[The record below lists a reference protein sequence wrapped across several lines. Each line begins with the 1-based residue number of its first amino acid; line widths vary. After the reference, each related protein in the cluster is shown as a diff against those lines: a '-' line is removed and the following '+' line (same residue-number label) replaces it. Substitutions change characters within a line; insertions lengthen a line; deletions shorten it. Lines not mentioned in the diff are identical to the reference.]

1 MNNILTDSQIELI
14 NKNNEVIL
22 ATSNTNNQPRAIIV
36 IPSRV
41 EASHM
46 ILSNVQMKSTIDNLK
61 NNSKCFINAFIK
73 DIEMEIKIE
82 GIATIYEDGELFN
95 EIKSYEETNNLPDDL
110 KVNSIIVVDY
120 QNISI
125 SQE

>member
-1 MNNILTDSQIELI
+1 MNNILTDNQIDLI
-14 NKNNEVIL
+14 NKNGEVIF
-22 ATSNTNNQPRAIIV
+22 ATSNINNQPRAIIV

-41 EASHM
+41 EASRM
-46 ILSNVQMKSTIDNLK
+46 ILSNVQMQSTINNLK
-61 NNSKCFINAFIK
+61 NNNKCFINAFIK

-95 EIKSYEETNNLPDDL
+95 EIKTYEETNNLPADL